1 MHNRTGHFYHRP
13 RKCYVLSAV
22 TNFESLV
29 DQGLALPIDKQA
41 DYINQTF
48 TGELFRA
55 LQNDEVKNYISFKK
69 VIQLISPHLVSF
81 QSNKRFHFLAAAASF
96 TLERSDFEK
105 IFTNLPSFKI
115 MAGDL
120 IRSAYDLYGIE
131 FAVTMAKTVRGREVV
146 VKGLYE
152 LFIDIDESD
161 RDALFLELPESIRL
175 PHRTKSL
182 SPDEVKKGLHKTESH
197 LLIKSEILKVL
208 ESGRPFKQLLKDIED
223 GTYLPDFQKD
233 FLFKTLLSIS
243 RNQTENCLLT
253 LDFGTRLKI
262 SSSELSWVQLVKECT
277 MFDDISALTWKDLF
291 MLLYQRASSELQ
303 NWFETL
309 RSAYPESYWKLFKF
323 KGIDGQSSS
332 IALFRALAQHLCFGE
347 NKIYFSTSLESSQ
360 NLHNLTKELW
370 TNCSKFVRDGEH
382 GFSYSLLMLFVSCFA
397 RFGDTQMVEQLGNQI
412 VLRDDQMQLLN
423 SHDGYLAELC
433 VSHCKSSEL
442 DMAFEIYKEL
452 PNDSDLSFQYLEFLI
467 CDLAR
472 SLSAQDVSVFV
483 FNRHLTERR
492 CFDPRILTVLFR
504 SPGIFDTY
512 RYKSVSIYKDL
523 LAMGQEFDRRQMFV
537 FAEAIRYW
545 CGLGELEDLAS
556 EVSISQPSISSEV
569 LGELMFCYLD
579 IDRTA
584 DALMVFQKIAVI
596 DGHQTAS
603 DKFGSLLS
611 TYKNPLID
619 SVVLQFDK

>member
-1 MHNRTGHFYHRP
+1 M
-13 RKCYVLSAV
+13 SAV
-22 TNFESLV
+22 ANFESLV

-41 DYINQTF
+41 EYINQTF
-48 TGELFRA
+48 TGELFRT
-55 LQNDEVKNYISFKK
+55 LQNEEVKNYIFFKK
-69 VIQLISPHLVSF
+69 VIQLIGSHLASF
-81 QSNKRFHFLAAAASF
+81 TTNKRNYFLAAAASF
-96 TLERSDFEK
+96 MLEKSDYEK
-105 IFTNLPSFKI
+105 IFSNLPSFKI
-115 MAGDL
+115 IYGDL
-120 IRSAYDLYGIE
+120 IRSAYDQYGVE
-131 FAVTMAKTVRGREVV
+131 FAVSMANIARSRGVV
-146 VKGLYE
+146 INGLYQ

-161 RDALFLELPESIRL
+161 RDTLFLEMPEFIRL

-182 SPDEVKKGLHKTESH
+182 SPDEVKKGVHKTESH
-197 LLIKSEILKVL
+197 LFIKNEILKTL
-208 ESGRPFKQLLKDIED
+208 ESGRPFNQLLREIED
-223 GTYLPDFQKD
+223 GTYLPNFRKD
-233 FLFKTLLSIS
+233 FLFNILLSIS

-253 LDFGTRLKI
+253 LNFGIRLKI

-277 MFDDISALTWKDLF
+277 MFDDTSVLTWKDLF
-291 MLLYQRASSELQ
+291 KSLYHRDSSVLQ

-309 RSAYPESYWKLFKF
+309 RSAYPESYWKLFRF
-323 KGIDGQSSS
+323 KGIDGQSNSL
-332 IALFRALAQHLCFGE
+332 ALFRALAQHLCFIE
-347 NKIYFSTSLESSQ
+347 NESYFSTSLESNQ

-370 TNCSKFVRDGEH
+370 TNCSKFVQDGEH
-382 GFSYSLLMLFVSCFA
+382 EVSYSLIIMFVSCFA

-412 VLRDDQMQLLN
+412 VLRDDQMQSLN

-452 PNDSDLSFQYLEFLI
+452 PTDSDLSFQYMEFLI

-472 SLSAQDVSVFV
+472 SLSAQDVSIFV

-492 CFDPRILTVLFR
+492 CFDPRTLTVLFR

-537 FAEAIRYW
+537 FAEAVRYR
-545 CGLGELEDLAS
+545 CGLGELEDLAN
-556 EVSISQPSISSEV
+556 EVSVSQPSISSEV

-579 IDRTA
+579 IDRT
-584 DALMVFQKIAVI
+584 DYALKVFQKIAVI
-596 DGHQTAS
+596 DGHQSAS

-619 SVVLQFDK
+619 SVVLQWDK